1 MKIENEAINA
11 LDHQEG
17 GDHYKNMAIQ
27 PVEYIFKNGL
37 GYFEGNVIKYISR
50 HSKKGGVN
58 DLKKARHYID
68 LLIELEGGN
77 HHG

>member
-1 MKIENEAINA
+1 MKIENETISA

-17 GDHYKNMAIQ
+17 GDHYKDMAIQ
-27 PVEYIFKNGL
+27 PVEFIHKNNIGYLEGNIIKYTARWQKKNG
-37 GYFEGNVIKYISR
+37 ID
-50 HSKKGGVN
+50 